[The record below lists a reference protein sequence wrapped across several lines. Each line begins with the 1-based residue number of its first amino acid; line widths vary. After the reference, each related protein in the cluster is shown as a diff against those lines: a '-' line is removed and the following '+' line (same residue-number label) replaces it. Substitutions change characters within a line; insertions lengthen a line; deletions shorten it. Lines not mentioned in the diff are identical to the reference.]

1 MCLLSEAP
9 SPQKTDLQVRDF
21 EKTSKIML
29 NFKMYGI
36 VVLEIVQNL

>member
-21 EKTSKIML
+21 EKKHPK
-29 NFKMYGI
+29 FAKF
-36 VVLEIVQNL
+36 